1 MIYTIVKKDHGGNI
15 QSIISFDC
23 VKSFSESW
31 SATVT
36 SQTVEYG
43 FNISDNINIEPPTY
57 TIDGV
62 ISSYSLLN
70 KDAEIFWDGNRF
82 STLGGVD
89 IHSHIKAREEIIKVF
104 KSRSIVSIVEST
116 SLLDNDITQT
126 SVMYDKLQSS
136 YYKVIDNCVINGLDI
151 STPDSGSG
159 AFFVNMKIQKVE
171 VALVTYTQ
179 LTDKQ
184 MTKKLTPYIER
195 SPQVGSLTGTS
206 DGKNANGE
214 PTDVGSS
221 TPEGA
226 ENKQQDLVN
235 KIERLQNKVEKN
247 IKEREILLHKQA
259 INYITEN
266 RKDSWVENDGKQI
279 TLYYQ
284 Q

>member
-1 MIYTIVKKDHGGNI
+1 
-15 QSIISFDC
+15 
-23 VKSFSESW
+23 
-31 SATVT
+31 
-36 SQTVEYG
+36 
-43 FNISDNINIEPPTY
+43 
-57 TIDGV
+57 
-62 ISSYSLLN
+62 
-70 KDAEIFWDGNRF
+70 
-82 STLGGVD
+82 
-89 IHSHIKAREEIIKVF
+89 
-104 KSRSIVSIVEST
+104 
-116 SLLDNDITQT
+116 
-126 SVMYDKLQSS
+126 MYDKLQSS

-151 STPDSGSG
+151 STPDSGDG

-195 SPQVGSLTGTS
+195 SPQVGSLTSTS

-221 TPEGA
+221 TPKVA

-247 IKEREILLHKQA
+247 IKTREILLNKQA
-259 INYITEN
+259 INYVIEN

>member
-1 MIYTIVKKDHGGNI
+1 
-15 QSIISFDC
+15 
-23 VKSFSESW
+23 
-31 SATVT
+31 
-36 SQTVEYG
+36 
-43 FNISDNINIEPPTY
+43 
-57 TIDGV
+57 
-62 ISSYSLLN
+62 
-70 KDAEIFWDGNRF
+70 
-82 STLGGVD
+82 
-89 IHSHIKAREEIIKVF
+89 
-104 KSRSIVSIVEST
+104 
-116 SLLDNDITQT
+116 
-126 SVMYDKLQSS
+126 MYDKLQSS

-151 STPDSGSG
+151 STPDSGDG

-214 PTDVGSS
+214 STDVGSS
-221 TPEGA
+221 TPEGS

-235 KIERLQNKVEKN
+235 KIERLQNRVEKN
-247 IKEREILLHKQA
+247 TKEREILLHKQA
-259 INYITEN
+259 INHIIEN

>member
-151 STPDSGSG
+151 STPESGSG

-195 SPQVGSLTGTS
+195 SPQVGNLTGTS

-221 TPEGA
+221 TPEVA

-235 KIERLQNKVEKN
+235 KIERLQNQVEKN
-247 IKEREILLHKQA
+247 IKKREILLNKQA
-259 INYITEN
+259 INYIIEN

>member
-1 MIYTIVKKDHGGNI
+1 MIR
-15 QSIISFDC
+15 SIISFDC

-151 STPDSGSG
+151 STPDSGDG

-235 KIERLQNKVEKN
+235 KIERLQNKVEKDMK
-247 IKEREILLHKQA
+247 IRETLLNKQA
-259 INYITEN
+259 INYIIEN